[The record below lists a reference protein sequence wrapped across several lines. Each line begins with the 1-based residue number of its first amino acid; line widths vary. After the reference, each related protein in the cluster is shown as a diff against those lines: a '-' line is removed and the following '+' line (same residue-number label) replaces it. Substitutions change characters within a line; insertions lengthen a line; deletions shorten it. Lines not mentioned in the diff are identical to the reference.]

1 MNIESM
7 RTRSYRSFKVDDAEL
22 SEQARGRLL
31 AIRRFEALR
40 AAGCAE
46 QAALEEIGV
55 SRRTV
60 FRWKAALAARGQR
73 GLEPESTR
81 PRRVRRP
88 SYRPGDAK
96 AVMDLRRKHP
106 FMGKAPIQRMLE
118 RKGRR
123 LSVST
128 VGRIL
133 SRAIADGRVP
143 RASVCEGRLQPRR
156 RRKFNGWAQRWK
168 YGARPRRPGQL
179 VQIDHMTFSRDGQT
193 IKEFRAV
200 CPASR
205 FMVARVFSRATAF
218 NARRFLDDVVEALP
232 VPLRSVQVDGGSEF
246 MRHSWRSEL
255 RGRMPGAR
263 HRTPRP
269 AAAPPA
275 VERLRRTRQPN
286 RPHRV
291 LELPRLRTHRP
302 GRLRQ
307 APPVRVLLQL
317 PAAPFRPRLPHPQ
330 RVPCR
335 SGGCLAPVPEV
346 VNQYTAW
353 MRSSRRATMHRQSG
367 VPSVGSRPCA
377 PCASFPL
384 LRTTA
389 LE

>member
-193 IKEFRAV
+193 IKEFRAI
-200 CPASR
+200 CPVSR

-218 NARRFLDDVVEALP
+218 NARRFLDDVVEAFP
-232 VPLRSVQVDGGSEF
+232 TPLQSVQVDGGSEF
-246 MRHSWRSEL
+246 MAEFEDACREL
-255 RGRMPGAR
+255 GIELHVLP
-263 HRTPRP
+263 PRRP
-269 AAAPPA
+269 QWNGC
-275 VERLRRTRQPN
+275 VERANRTARIEFWNFLDCELTVQAVSARLLQYEFFYN
-286 RPHRV
+286 YQRPHSALDYLTPSEYLV
-291 LELPRLRTHRP
+291 AQE
-302 GRLRQ
+302 
-307 APPVRVLLQL
+307 
-317 PAAPFRPRLPHPQ
+317 AA
-330 RVPCR
+330 
-335 SGGCLAPVPEV
+335 
-346 VNQYTAW
+346 
-353 MRSSRRATMHRQSG
+353 
-367 VPSVGSRPCA
+367 
-377 PCASFPL
+377 
-384 LRTTA
+384 
-389 LE
+389 

>member
-7 RTRSYRSFKVDDAEL
+7 RTRSYRSFEVDDAEL

-81 PRRVRRP
+81 PRRVRQR
-88 SYRPGDAK
+88 SYKPGDVK

-133 SRAIADGRVP
+133 SRAIAVGHVP
-143 RASVCEGRLQPRR
+143 RASVCEGRLRPRR

-218 NARRFLDDVVEALP
+218 NARRFLADAVEAFP
-232 VPLRSVQVDGGSEF
+232 APLLSVQVDGGSEF
-246 MRHSWRSEL
+246 MAEFEDACREL
-255 RGRMPGAR
+255 GIELHVLP
-263 HRTPRP
+263 PRRP
-269 AAAPPA
+269 QWNGC
-275 VERLRRTRQPN
+275 VERANRTARIEFWNFLDCELTVHAVSARLLQYEFFYN
-286 RPHRV
+286 YQRPHSALDYLTPSEYLV
-291 LELPRLRTHRP
+291 AQE
-302 GRLRQ
+302 
-307 APPVRVLLQL
+307 
-317 PAAPFRPRLPHPQ
+317 AA
-330 RVPCR
+330 
-335 SGGCLAPVPEV
+335 
-346 VNQYTAW
+346 
-353 MRSSRRATMHRQSG
+353 
-367 VPSVGSRPCA
+367 
-377 PCASFPL
+377 
-384 LRTTA
+384 
-389 LE
+389 

>member
-40 AAGCAE
+40 AAGCSE

-88 SYRPGDAK
+88 SHKPGDAK

-193 IKEFRAV
+193 IKDFRAV

-218 NARRFLDDVVEALP
+218 NARRFLADVVEAFP
-232 VPLRSVQVDGGSEF
+232 APLLSVQVDGGSEF
-246 MRHSWRSEL
+246 MAEFEDACRKLGIEL
-255 RGRMPGAR
+255 HVLP
-263 HRTPRP
+263 PRRP
-269 AAAPPA
+269 QWNGC
-275 VERLRRTRQPN
+275 VERANRTARIEFWNFLDCELAVHAVSARLLQYEFFYN
-286 RPHRV
+286 YQRPHSALDYLTPSEYLV
-291 LELPRLRTHRP
+291 AQE
-302 GRLRQ
+302 
-307 APPVRVLLQL
+307 
-317 PAAPFRPRLPHPQ
+317 AA
-330 RVPCR
+330 
-335 SGGCLAPVPEV
+335 
-346 VNQYTAW
+346 
-353 MRSSRRATMHRQSG
+353 
-367 VPSVGSRPCA
+367 
-377 PCASFPL
+377 
-384 LRTTA
+384 
-389 LE
+389 